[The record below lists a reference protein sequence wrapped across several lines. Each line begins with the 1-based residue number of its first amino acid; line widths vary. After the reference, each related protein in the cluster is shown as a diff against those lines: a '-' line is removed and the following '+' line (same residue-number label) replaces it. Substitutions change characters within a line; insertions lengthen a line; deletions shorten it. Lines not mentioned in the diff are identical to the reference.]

1 MRCWQNY
8 PKLEKLTMLLIT
20 LGSALIY
27 YFSTEAFELGD
38 KPAGSVYYTEVQD
51 SRYNSFSKF
60 HREAVQVKP
69 AVEQQFRG
77 IVKQA
82 YDYSCGSAALTT
94 LLNGYVGEK
103 LTEQQTM
110 NGLLKY
116 GEYDRII
123 ERRSFSLL
131 DMKRFVTA
139 LGYNSGGFRGK
150 FSDLISLDKPA
161 IVPIA
166 YAGFKH
172 FVVFKTYKDG
182 RVFVADPA
190 LGNLSFSAQHFQEL
204 WDNNTLFIIEPDP
217 NKQAENMLTLEER
230 DMRFIEDSTVD
241 QFAFVDIRYPDMM
254 TEKNAD
260 RATTMRRVI
269 DADPNS
275 DTYQQPIDVYMR
287 LYYKRK

>member
-1 MRCWQNY
+1 MFI
-8 PKLEKLTMLLIT
+8 IT

-27 YFSTEAFELGD
+27 HFATEAMD
-38 KPAGSVYYTEVQD
+38 VANKPAGSIYYSEVAD
-51 SRYNSFSKF
+51 SRNNSFTKF
-60 HREAVQVKP
+60 HQTPVQTKP
-69 AVEQQFRG
+69 AIEQQFRG

-94 LLNGYVGEK
+94 LLNGYIGEK
-103 LTEQQTM
+103 LNERQTM
-110 NGLLKY
+110 DGLMRY
-116 GEYDRII
+116 GEYDRIV

-139 LGYNSGGFRGK
+139 LGYSSGGYKGK
-150 FSDLISLDKPA
+150 FSDLVALDKPA

-190 LGNLSFSAQHFQEL
+190 LGNLSFSADHFQEI
-204 WDNNTLFIIEPDP
+204 WDNNTLFIIEPP
-217 NKQAENMLTLEER
+217 QGRELPGLLTLQES
-230 DMRFIEDSTVD
+230 DMRIVEDSVID
-241 QFAFVDIRYPDMM
+241 RFAFVDVRYPTLMM
-254 TEKNAD
+254 EKNAD
-260 RATTMRRVI
+260 RASTMRRVL
-269 DADPNS
+269 DDDPKS
-275 DTYQQPIDVYMR
+275 DTYQKPIDVSMR